1 MSGARNSLDTSLSL
15 GARYR
20 AFGIYARSCTDVW
33 NSLVQKRMRTSGF
46 RCGRIPGVEA
56 QYKAREFPQ
65 EYKRTF
71 CLAGKPA
78 KKVRCPKE
86 RDPGVVVITDAGR
99 AVGVVFPREETVD
112 LMINRPKV
120 PLQI

>member
-1 MSGARNSLDTSLSL
+1 
-15 GARYR
+15 
-20 AFGIYARSCTDVW
+20 
-33 NSLVQKRMRTSGF
+33 MRTSGF

-99 AVGVVFPREETVD
+99 AVEMVFPRDAVD
-112 LMINRPKV
+112 
-120 PLQI
+120 QIS